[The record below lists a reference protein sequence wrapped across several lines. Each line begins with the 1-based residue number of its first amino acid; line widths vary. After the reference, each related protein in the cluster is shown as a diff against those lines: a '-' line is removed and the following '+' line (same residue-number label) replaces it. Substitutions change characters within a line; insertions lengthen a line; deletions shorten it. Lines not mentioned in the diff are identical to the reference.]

1 MLLSIGAQKPTM
13 KDINR
18 YVKSQHAVFWRDIAF
33 ELDLE
38 YATIDDIENRFTNC
52 ETYLHE
58 VVKAWLVSNNDTT
71 WKVLEMAIINA
82 KRLKDGLDPIEDLDG
97 KKV

>member
-1 MLLSIGAQKPTM
+1 M
-13 KDINR
+13 KDINT
-18 YVKSQHAVFWRDIAF
+18 YVKSQYAVFWRDLAF

-38 YATIDDIENRFTNC
+38 YTTIDDIENRFTDC
-52 ETYLHE
+52 ETCLYE
-58 VVKAWLVSNNDTT
+58 VVNAWLESNNNTT

-97 KKV
+97 KEV